1 MLATLLSALVCGV
14 FAGLAPGPYTTM
26 VAATALERGF
36 KAGVRL
42 ALVPLLSD
50 IPPLVLCVFVLDKLD
65 PPAFGIV
72 GVFGGALLIAIGI
85 RFYRRHANPDPH
97 LIPDHAPPSAPFLQV
112 VLSTLLS
119 PAPWLF
125 WFIVAGPLTLRA
137 LHRSDQEGLAFLIV
151 LFGANVG
158 SATALAWAVSHG
170 RRVVSPRW
178 QRRALSLAGIG
189 LVGAGSFLLWQGF
202 TGNFDDLIAHQ
213 HRLRDV
219 VEEGMNEL
227 DE

>member
-1 MLATLLSALVCGV
+1 MLATLLSALLCGI

-50 IPPLVLCVFVLDKLD
+50 IPPLLICLFVLDRLD
-65 PPAFGIV
+65 PQAFGIV

-85 RFYRRHANPDPH
+85 RFYRRHRNPDPH

-125 WFIVAGPLTLRA
+125 WFIVAGPLMLRA
-137 LHRSDQEGLAFLIV
+137 LHRSNQEALVFLVV
-151 LFGANVG
+151 LFGTNVS
-158 SATALAWAVSHG
+158 SATALAWAISHG
-170 RRVVSPRW
+170 RRLVSPRW
-178 QRRALSLAGIG
+178 QRRVLSLAGIG
-189 LVGAGSFLLWQGF
+189 LIGAGSFLLWQGF
-202 TGNFDDLIAHQ
+202 TGNFADLIAQQ
-213 HRLRDV
+213 HRIREF
-219 VEEGMNEL
+219 VEDGMNEL
-227 DE
+227 EE